1 MGLTKKNARMTSVCG
16 SRLVVYVSGLK
27 SLLHRVTSSRAI
39 SVAAFNTGKQ
49 TVRTR
54 DVVRPPAPDHGLEPF
69 MTLTPMDCH
78 LEALASMHR
87 APATAPPTEDC
98 THTQVE
104 AGGGEFFSS
113 ASVECVLQPCPQRLT
128 ADVFLMFP
136 TAPAAAAVT
145 VVTVT
150 QRSQQDM
157 SRWSSAVEAER
168 EQLLQTFIQGAAQ
181 ICSELQQE
189 GHWAD
194 FIEPSSG
201 LPFYGP
207 YTNLPLFETDD
218 RYSLLGFTVED
229 LGCCKVLRHT
239 LWGTNVF
246 VGTIFTDAPPQ
257 GSRVLE
263 ALGGREDPTYPPN
276 PRS

>member
-1 MGLTKKNARMTSVCG
+1 MTNVCG

-27 SLLHRVTSSRAI
+27 TLLHRVTSTRAI

-54 DVVRPPAPDHGLEPF
+54 DVVRPLAPDRGLEPF
-69 MTLTPMDCH
+69 LPTTPMDCH

-87 APATAPPTEDC
+87 VPTTAPPTEDR

-104 AGGGEFFSS
+104 SGGAEFFPC

-128 ADVFLMFP
+128 ADVRLMFP
-136 TAPAAAAVT
+136 LAPPAASVT

-157 SRWSSAVEAER
+157 SRWSAAVEAER
-168 EQLLQTFIQGAAQ
+168 EQLLQSFVQGAAQ

-201 LPFYGP
+201 LPFFGP

-218 RYSLLGFTVED
+218 RYSLLGFSVED
-229 LGCCKVLRHT
+229 LGCCKVLRHA

-263 ALGGREDPTYPPN
+263 ALGGREGPPT
-276 PRS
+276 S